1 MVLQPP
7 VNRNLFDAAEAK
19 GLGLETLPATLEEAV
34 QVAEES
40 EFLRRVLPEGLSKRY
55 FSEELKRCA
64 ALRSAPDRAEHERV
78 YYFNAI

>member
-1 MVLQPP
+1 MPTQTKDGKTLQVLG
-7 VNRNLFDAAEAK
+7 NI
-19 GLGLETLPATLEEAV
+19 GTPAEAV

>member
-1 MVLQPP
+1 
-7 VNRNLFDAAEAK
+7 
-19 GLGLETLPATLEEAV
+19 V

>member
-1 MVLQPP
+1 MDSKEAEHIVL
-7 VNRNLFDAAEAK
+7 EAS
-19 GLGLETLPATLEEAV
+19 ENTLYSIPQHV
-34 QVAEES
+34 I
-40 EFLRRVLPEGLSKRY
+40 LRKVLPEGLSKRY